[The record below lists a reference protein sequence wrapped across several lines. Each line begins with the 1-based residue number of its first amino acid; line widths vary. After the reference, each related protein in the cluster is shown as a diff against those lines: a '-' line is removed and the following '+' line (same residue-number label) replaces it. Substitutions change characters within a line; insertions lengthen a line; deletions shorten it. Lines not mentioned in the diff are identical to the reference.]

1 MSGVLTRCPR
11 IVLLSLLAAVMVGGV
26 SILSPAAPAHAQ
38 ADWCN
43 VDPILLIN
51 GKTVN
56 VIAGVMGSP
65 AAVRANVRHAHFRI
79 FLPVGVDAQ
88 VVGYSGDYFTE
99 SAEIIRD
106 SRLTYT
112 PGRPV
117 LMRVELTFE
126 AKARMPVALF
136 VEADGSRQQIGGG
149 VTSSRPIKGVY
160 LLRW

>member
-26 SILSPAAPAHAQ
+26 SILNPAAPAHAQ
-38 ADWCN
+38 TAWCN
-43 VDPILLIN
+43 GDPILLIN

-56 VIAGVMGSP
+56 VIAAVMGTP
-65 AAVRANVRHAHFRI
+65 AQVRANVRHAHYKI
-79 FLPVGVDAQ
+79 FLPAGVDAQ
-88 VVGYSGDYFTE
+88 VVGYTGEYFTE

-126 AKARMPVALF
+126 ADARMPVALF

-149 VTSSRPIKGVY
+149 MTSAKPIKGVY
-160 LLRW
+160 VLRW